1 LPFEALERSV
11 DGGHRHLAAG
21 ARQNFLA
28 DGDAVGSLA
37 KAGHRQQDQD
47 FEVIRLAVR
56 HGLNFFL
63 KQED

>member
-21 ARQNFLA
+21 ACQNFLP

-37 KAGHRQQDQD
+37 EARHRQQDQD
-47 FEVIRLAVR
+47 FEVIRFAVR
-56 HGLNFFL
+56 HGSISS
-63 KQED
+63 